1 MSYTSLGKN
10 SLVAVGEY
18 LTIRCS
24 PLVSFILLLQQ
35 TESLEIQWLGD
46 TLLFSAPI
54 TIAAGCRLILSL
66 REATSH
72 HLVAGSNPVTISD
85 FIVQDE
91 PWRGQDTCTVLMP
104 VHSHIEV

>member
-10 SLVAVGEY
+10 FLVTVGED

-24 PLVSFILLLQQ
+24 PLMTSIVFLKQGA
-35 TESLEIQWLGD
+35 SLEIQWLSD
-46 TLLFSAPI
+46 ALLFCAPI

-66 REATSH
+66 RGAASH
-72 HLVAGSNPVTISD
+72 RLGSGSNPVTISE

-91 PWRGQDTCTVLMP
+91 PWRGKDTYIV
-104 VHSHIEV
+104 